1 MKSINLDTN
10 DKRSVVIPKS
20 TQYYHQNKKNIERIR
35 TYRKNRYLNM
45 SNDEK
50 EKRKEY
56 TRKYGRNL
64 SNEQKEKVK
73 EYQKKKKKS
82 K

>member
-1 MKSINLDTN
+1 
-10 DKRSVVIPKS
+10 
-20 TQYYHQNKKNIERIR
+20 
-35 TYRKNRYLNM
+35 M

-56 TRKYGRNL
+56 TRNYGSNM

-73 EYQKKKKKS
+73 EYQKKNMEII
-82 K
+82 

>member
-10 DKRSVVIPKS
+10 DKRSVVIPKT
-20 TQYYHQNKKNIERIR
+20 TQYYHQNKKNNERIR
-35 TYRKNRYLNM
+35 TYQKNRYLNM

-56 TRKYGRNL
+56 TRNYGRNM
-64 SNEQKEKVK
+64 SNEQKEKVN
-73 EYQKKKKKS
+73 ERISKKIWK
-82 K
+82 